1 MIQNIILN
9 GSYLIKNLYENLK
22 SDIKMEEKEFDIK
35 KRSNSLFEWTKT
47 TPFNY
52 VTRGIIKG
60 VGLDDKDIENKPF
73 IGVVNT
79 WNELNPGHKH
89 LNMLAEAVK
98 YGILEAGGI
107 PFEFCTIG
115 PCDGWANGNEGMRYI
130 LPQREV
136 IADSIELMVEA
147 HRLDAMVTLST
158 CDKIN
163 PAVLMAAIRL
173 NIPTICVPGGPNF
186 WEIRFSADFKGIDQ
200 AMYDNFTHKVEC
212 VQCSTYGACEMM
224 GTANTFQCLMEA
236 FGMTLPNAAAT
247 PAISQMKYVLA
258 RDSGKQVMELLK
270 KGITPSQIITK
281 KSFKNAVMIDVAIGG
296 STNSAL
302 HLPAIANEMG
312 FEMDLEMFNEYSKK
326 IPTILNVYPSG
337 EFGVVDLY
345 KAGGIP
351 AVMSRLKNFL
361 HLDCLTVSGKTIEK
375 LIRRVKVLDENIIR
389 PLSNPIYPEGGTV
402 FLKGNLAPEGA
413 VVKQSAIKE
422 QDMLSFEGP
431 AICFNTELDALEAL
445 AQNKVENGDILILR
459 YEGPKG
465 GPGMPELLATT
476 ATLMMRRNLTRVALI
491 TDGRFSGATSGPC
504 IGHVSPEAYVG
515 GPIAVIE
522 NKDIIKI
529 DIPNRKLEV
538 NLTEGQIRKRLE
550 NWKPFE
556 KNITS
561 KALLKY
567 KKLVTS
573 ASKGAILQI
582 YE

>member
-1 MIQNIILN
+1 MIQIIILN
-9 GSYLIKNLYENLK
+9 GSYRIKNLYKNKNFDFNMEN
-22 SDIKMEEKEFDIK
+22 KEFDVK
-35 KRSNSLFEWTKT
+35 KRSNTLFEWTKT

-60 VGLDDKDIENKPF
+60 VGLDDKDIEQKPF

-107 PFEFCTIG
+107 PFEFCTVG

-173 NIPTICVPGGPNF
+173 DIPTICVPGGPNF

-200 AMYDNFTHKVEC
+200 ALYDSFAHKVEC

-224 GTANTFQCLMEA
+224 GTANTIQCLMEA
-236 FGMTLPNAAAT
+236 FGMTLPGAAAI
-247 PAISQMKYVLA
+247 PAISQMKNVLA
-258 RDSGKQVMELLK
+258 RNSGRQIMELLK
-270 KGITPSQIITK
+270 KGITPSQIVTE
-281 KSFKNAVMIDVAIGG
+281 KSLENAVMVDIAIGG
-296 STNSAL
+296 STNSTL
-302 HLPAIANEMG
+302 HLPAIAHEMG
-312 FEMDLEMFNEYSKK
+312 IEMDLEMFNEFSKK
-326 IPTILNVYPSG
+326 IPTIVNVYPSG
-337 EFGVVDLY
+337 DFGVVDLY

-351 AVMSRLKNFL
+351 AVMNQLKDFL

-375 LIRRVKVLDENIIR
+375 NIRRAKVLDENIIR
-389 PLSNPIYPEGGTV
+389 PLNNPIYPEGGTV
-402 FLKGNLAPEGA
+402 ILKGNLAPEGA

-422 QDMLSFEGP
+422 REMFLFEGP
-431 AICFNTELDALEAL
+431 ALCFNTELDALEAL
-445 AQNKVENGDILILR
+445 AQNKIENGNIIILR

-504 IGHVSPEAYVG
+504 IGHVSPEAYIG
-515 GPIAVIE
+515 GPIAVVE
-522 NKDIIKI
+522 DGDMIKI
-529 DIPNRKLEV
+529 DIPNRTLSI
-538 NLTEGQIRKRLE
+538 NLTQKLIQQRLE

-556 KNITS
+556 KEITS
-561 KALLKY
+561 RALLKY
-567 KKLVTS
+567 RKLVTS
-573 ASKGAILQI
+573 AAKGAILQI
-582 YE
+582 

>member
-1 MIQNIILN
+1 MNDKNI
-9 GSYLIKNLYENLK
+9 NL
-22 SDIKMEEKEFDIK
+22 K
-35 KRSNSLFEWTKT
+35 KRSESLFEWTKT

-79 WNELNPGHKH
+79 WNELNPGHRH
-89 LNMLAEAVK
+89 LNSLAEAVK
-98 YGILEAGGI
+98 HGILEAGGV
-107 PFEFCTIG
+107 PFEFCTVG

-136 IADSIELMVEA
+136 IADSIELMIEA

-173 NIPTICVPGGPNF
+173 DIPTICVPGGPNF

-200 AMYDNFTHKVEC
+200 ALYNDLAHKVEC

-270 KGITPSQIITK
+270 NGITPSKIITK
-281 KSFKNAVMIDVAIGG
+281 ESFENAVMIDVAIGG
-296 STNSAL
+296 STNSTL

-312 FEMDLEMFNEYSKK
+312 LDIDLDIFNDFSKK
-326 IPTILNVYPSG
+326 IPTIVNVYPSG
-337 EFGVVDLY
+337 DFGVVDLY

-351 AVMSRLKNFL
+351 AVMKRLKDFL

-375 LIRRVKVLDENIIR
+375 IIRRIKVLDENIIR
-389 PLSNPIYPEGGTV
+389 PLNNPIYPEGGTV
-402 FLKGNLAPEGA
+402 ILKGNLAPEGA

-422 QDMLSFEGP
+422 PDMFTFEGP

-445 AQNKVENGDILILR
+445 AQNKVENGHVIILR

-476 ATLMMRRNLTRVALI
+476 ATLMLRRNLTRVALI

-515 GPIAVIE
+515 GPLAILQDG
-522 NKDIIKI
+522 DIIQI
-529 DIPNRKLEV
+529 DIPNRRLNVKL
-538 NLTEGQIRKRLE
+538 TDDQIQKRLKQ
-550 NWKPFE
+550 WKPFE
-556 KNITS
+556 KPISS

-567 KKLVTS
+567 KKLVSS
-573 ASKGAILQI
+573 AAKGAILDI
-582 YE
+582 

>member
-1 MIQNIILN
+1 L
-9 GSYLIKNLYENLK
+9 SKNLYKNLGF
-22 SDIKMEEKEFDIK
+22 DIKMENKKIDIK

-60 VGLDDKDIENKPF
+60 VGLDDNDIENKPF

-89 LNMLAEAVK
+89 LRMLAEAVK
-98 YGILEAGGI
+98 YGIIEAGGI
-107 PFEFCTIG
+107 PFEFCTIA

-147 HRLDAMVTLST
+147 HRLDGMVTLST

-200 AMYDNFTHKVEC
+200 ALYDDFDQKIEC
-212 VQCSTYGACEMM
+212 IQCSTYGACEMM

-258 RDSGKQVMELLK
+258 RDSGKQIMELLK
-270 KGITPSQIITK
+270 KGITPSQIINR
-281 KSFKNAVMIDVAIGG
+281 KSLENAIMIDVAIGG
-296 STNSAL
+296 STNSTL

-312 FEMDLEMFNEYSKK
+312 IELDLEIFNEFSRK
-326 IPTILNVYPSG
+326 IPTIVNVYPSG
-337 EFGVVDLY
+337 DFGVVDLY

-351 AVMSRLKNFL
+351 AVMSRLKNHL
-361 HLDCLTVSGKTIEK
+361 HLDCLTVSGKSIDK
-375 LIRRVKVLDENIIR
+375 LIRKVKVLDDNIIR
-389 PLSNPIYPEGGTV
+389 PLSNPVFPEGGTV
-402 FLKGNLAPEGA
+402 ILKGNLAPEGA

-422 QDMLSFEGP
+422 REMLNFEGL
-431 AICFNTELDALEAL
+431 ATCFNTELDALEAL
-445 AQNKVENGDILILR
+445 AQNKVENGNVIILR

-476 ATLMMRRNLTRVALI
+476 ATLMLRRNLTRVAII

-515 GPIAVIE
+515 GPIAIVEDGDMI
-522 NKDIIKI
+522 NI
-529 DIPNRKLEV
+529 DIPNRKIEV
-538 NLTEGQIRKRLE
+538 NLTKNQISQRLE
-550 NWKPFE
+550 SWKPF
-556 KNITS
+556 KKSITS

-567 KKLVTS
+567 RKLVSS
-573 ASKGAILQI
+573 AAKGAILQL
-582 YE
+582 